1 MLLYPL
7 FILLSIGGIWS
18 YLLVSITGWAVL
30 AMVFGVFPALFVEL
44 LPPEVR
50 VTGIGIPY
58 QIVTALLGGT
68 APLLAAWFISIGI
81 PMSICYYMMAVM
93 VLAGLIYTTIPP
105 TEPSA
110 RKREA
115 ELRSTIAA

>member
-1 MLLYPL
+1 
-7 FILLSIGGIWS
+7 
-18 YLLVSITGWAVL
+18 
-30 AMVFGVFPALFVEL
+30 MVFGVFPALFVEL